1 MKVLEDLSLIQQI
14 KTSYLN
20 ILNAND
26 PINVETTLTS
36 RDDEDV
42 ACVAFDHNDYDV
54 ELIPEIGY
62 DIINTTISPN
72 GSSNAL
78 QANQIPDETFIVEL
92 EKINCGTSQLQS
104 WQVMEDDLSNCV
116 HNSMNSSDCISQTFA
131 SPENIASATKNGHI
145 SDPYAGDNQIRNN
158 QKMTLVEPLSDDF
171 HYQKVLSTLL
181 ESADKLVVGTH
192 FQDFHQ
198 ESTFSSWK
206 KEGLFH
212 SQRPRSG
219 TSQNLLKKVLFEV
232 PRMHLDGLLESQ
244 EENDYKEGTRL
255 VDGDEIGMNHVLSE
269 RRRRAKLNE
278 RFLTLRSMV
287 PSNSKVIFILVMK
300 FVCLAQAAQR

>member
-26 PINVETTLTS
+26 PINVETTLIS

-42 ACVAFDHNDYDV
+42 ACVAFDDNDYNV
-54 ELIPEIGY
+54 ELIPEVGY
-62 DIINTTISPN
+62 DIINTTTSPN

-78 QANQIPDETFIVEL
+78 QANQIPDETFILEL
-92 EKINCGTSQLQS
+92 EKINCVTSQLQS
-104 WQVMEDDLSNCV
+104 WQVLEDDLSNCV

-131 SPENIASATKNGHI
+131 TTENIASATKNGHL
-145 SDPYAGDNQIRNN
+145 SNPYAGENQMRNN
-158 QKMTLVEPLSDDF
+158 QKMTLVEPLSDDS
-171 HYQKVLSTLL
+171 HYQKILSTVLK
-181 ESADKLVVGTH
+181 SADQLVMGMH
-192 FQDFHQ
+192 FQGFHQ
-198 ESTFSSWK
+198 ESIFSSWK
-206 KEGLFH
+206 NEGPLH
-212 SQRPRSG
+212 CQRPRSG
-219 TSQNLLKKVLFEV
+219 TSQNLLKNVLFEV
-232 PRMHLDGLLESQ
+232 PRMHLDGILESQ

-287 PSNSKVIFILVMK
+287 PSNSKVIYILVLT
-300 FVCLAQAAQR
+300 FVSLVQRLR